1 MGGGDEKLIFKFVWP
16 EFNIPMT
23 MASIGPLVATVTVNK
38 SDYQIIIMFQ
48 FCYIKVA
55 VQSGTKTCLLV
66 IIVCKF
72 SHKEKAV
79 AERAGCLSSF
89 T

>member
-38 SDYQIIIMFQ
+38 SDYRIIYPTHPCIL
-48 FCYIKVA
+48 
-55 VQSGTKTCLLV
+55 GNRGGL
-66 IIVCKF
+66 
-72 SHKEKAV
+72 
-79 AERAGCLSSF
+79 
-89 T
+89 